1 MAKLSYLRR
10 IVTLGVNEIR
20 EKHKEE
26 AKLSDYLRV
35 LFDGFMPFRCMVP
48 NMVLVMTTKCSLKC
62 EACANLM
69 PYYHSP
75 YNRDINEVIKDL
87 DAVFTNI
94 DTSVNLS
101 LIGGEP
107 FLYPD
112 LVKVLD
118 YVENNKKIMFA
129 NITSNG
135 TIVPTDEVLEKLK
148 TSRVKVIF
156 SDYGIETQKIEAVK
170 KLFEEKGIPYGYK
183 KDLVWT
189 AAGPTNSRGKS
200 IEQLK
205 TEYKWCFSAKYCKT
219 ILNGRLYACSRAAH
233 LTDLGYLESDIDYFD
248 LNKDR
253 SKSEFRK
260 GIVDFYRQEY
270 CMACDHCDHYKCEQ
284 ITPGLQAKG
293 ILQ

>member
-1 MAKLSYLRR
+1 MGKLSYLRR

-20 EKHKEE
+20 EKHSKE
-26 AKLSDYLRV
+26 AKLSDYIRV
-35 LFDGFMPFRCMVP
+35 LFDGLMPWRCMVP

-75 YNRDINEVIKDL
+75 YNRDVKEVLADL
-87 DAVFTNI
+87 EAVFSNI

-112 LVKVLD
+112 LVKILD

-135 TIVPTDEVLEKLK
+135 TIVPSEEVLKKLK
-148 TSRVKVIF
+148 DSRVKVIF

-170 KLFEEKGIPYGYK
+170 KLFEEYGIPYGYK

-189 AAGPTNSRGKS
+189 SAGPTGERGKS

-205 TEYKWCFSAKYCKT
+205 KEYKWCFSAKYCKT
-219 ILNGRLYACSRAAH
+219 ILNGRLYSCSRAAH
-233 LTDLGYLESDIDYFD
+233 LTDLGYLNSDIDYMD
-248 LNKDR
+248 LHKKR
-253 SKSEFRK
+253 SRSEFRK
-260 GIVDFYRQEY
+260 EIIDFYRQEY
-270 CMACDHCDHYKCEQ
+270 CMACDHCDHYLGEQ
-284 ITPGLQAKG
+284 ITPGLQANR
-293 ILQ
+293 ILE